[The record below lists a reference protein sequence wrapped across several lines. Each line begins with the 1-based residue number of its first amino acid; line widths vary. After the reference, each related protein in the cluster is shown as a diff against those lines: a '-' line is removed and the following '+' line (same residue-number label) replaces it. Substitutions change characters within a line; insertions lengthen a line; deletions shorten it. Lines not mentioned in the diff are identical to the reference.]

1 MYILKDIFV
10 TLKYQASIFAKCFI
24 QKWRAQRSNVVWVNC
39 RRDST
44 ECVFASAGF
53 EIFFFPV
60 AVCDSQFVIFSVA

>member
-44 ECVFASAGF
+44 ECDFASAGF
-53 EIFFFPV
+53 EIFFFPRGCLWLTI
-60 AVCDSQFVIFSVA
+60 CDF